1 MFLLFKTFIY
11 FLVNIGTLS
20 SFFIFVYLSL
30 LIDTSILFYI
40 FISCINICNLLI
52 IKYRLKWIN
61 ECIQLDTIISPTNT
75 SFLILYFFYFT
86 FVFSLLYTE
95 PSFRHPLLIGFLFI
109 EGITFLTINIYSYF
123 HLNNRIAKKYTL
135 IKVKLKNVDLSFDT
149 HIEDLVC
156 SICLEEIDK
165 TAIEGINIKITEC
178 NHLFHTECINKWI
191 DTSTSPQSE
200 NEIKCPN
207 CRTNLV

>member
-40 FISCINICNLLI
+40 FIACSNICNLLI

-135 IKVKLKNVDLSFDT
+135 IKVKLKNFDLSFDT

-200 NEIKCPN
+200 IEIKCPN